1 MTAPMKSQ
9 YVYVTYIKTTPEKL
23 WAALTR
29 PGKLD
34 YWFDMTQECEW
45 KVGSPWKLKFEDGRV
60 ADAGEVLEV
69 VPNKR
74 LVLKWR
80 NEFKPEL
87 KAEGFSQCTFEIEPS
102 DGAVKLT
109 VIHGIDVEHA
119 KFVDAVG
126 GGWPKVLSNLK
137 SALETGSIALQAA
150 YPPKVEAAATN

>member
-1 MTAPMKSQ
+1 MKSQ
-9 YVYVTYIKTTPEKL
+9 FVYVTYIKTTPEKL
-23 WAALTR
+23 WAALTA

-34 YWFDMTQECEW
+34 YWFDMTQECDW
-45 KVGSPWKLKFEDGRV
+45 KVGSPWKLTFEDGRV
-60 ADAGEVLEV
+60 ADAGEVLEI

-87 KAEGFSQCTFEIEPS
+87 KAEGYSQCTMEIEPT

-109 VIHGIDVEHA
+109 VIHGIDVENA
-119 KFVDAVG
+119 KLVEGVG

-137 SALETGSIALQAA
+137 SVLETGQIALISNTMAKSA
-150 YPPKVEAAATN
+150 